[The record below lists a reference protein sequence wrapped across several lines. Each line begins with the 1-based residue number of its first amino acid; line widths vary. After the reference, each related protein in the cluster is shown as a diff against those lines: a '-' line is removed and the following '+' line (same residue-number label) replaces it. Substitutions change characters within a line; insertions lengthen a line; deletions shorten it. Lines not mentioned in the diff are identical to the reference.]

1 MPELDIVAQEAESK
15 CHFPFQ
21 LPGKQLKETHNP
33 IVVSLKAIYPTKLN
47 TVDLRIGVSHSIHAS
62 NDLPYIL

>member
-1 MPELDIVAQEAESK
+1 MPELDIVAHEAESK

-33 IVVSLKAIYPTKLN
+33 IVV
-47 TVDLRIGVSHSIHAS
+47 
-62 NDLPYIL
+62 